1 MAAKP
6 VTTEPRQKTSKELK
20 MNGNNLGANEF
31 TIEELEALFNSDTQ
45 QTTPA
50 ATDDTTDVQDGDDT
64 TVTKETKSND
74 VENTKAFAT
83 RLKQSTEKARKE
95 ERESIA
101 KSFGYE
107 SYDEMIKAR
116 ERKTYEDKGLDP
128 DEVSPIVDELVKQK
142 LDSDPRMIE
151 LAEFRKKQV
160 EEFGR
165 KELAEI
171 TKLTNGKVTNF
182 NQLSKNVLDAW
193 QKTGSLKSAYLQVEG
208 ENLINTMRSE
218 QSKGSAEHLGN
229 VNGSS
234 PTHNDERPLTDK
246 EKQMWKFFNPNIS
259 DEELN
264 KKTIKK

>member
-1 MAAKP
+1 
-6 VTTEPRQKTSKELK
+6 
-20 MNGNNLGANEF
+20 MNDNVKGANEF
-31 TIEELEALFNSDTQ
+31 TIEELEELFNDDTT

-50 ATDDTTDVQDGDDT
+50 ATDNATDVQDSDNE
-64 TVTKETKSND
+64 TVTDNKSNN

-83 RLKQSTEKARKE
+83 RLKQSTDKARKE

-107 SYDEMIKAR
+107 SYDAMIKDR

-128 DEVSPIVDELVKQK
+128 DEVSPIVDELVKQR
-142 LDSDPRMIE
+142 LNSDPRMLE

-171 TKLTNGKVTNF
+171 TKLTNGKITSF
-182 NQLSKNVLDAW
+182 NQLSKEVLDDW
-193 QKTGSLKSAYLQVEG
+193 QKNGSLKSAYLKIEG
-208 ENLINTMRSE
+208 ENLITQMRSE
-218 QSKGSAEHLGN
+218 QSRGSADHLGN
-229 VNGSS
+229 PNGSS
-234 PTHNDERPLTDK
+234 PANTNQRPLTDK
-246 EKQMWKFFNPNIS
+246 EKQMWKFFNPGIS

-264 KKTIKK
+264 KKTIDK

>member
-1 MAAKP
+1 
-6 VTTEPRQKTSKELK
+6 
-20 MNGNNLGANEF
+20 MNMGANEF
-31 TIEELEALFNSDTQ
+31 TIDELEALFNGDNQT
-45 QTTPA
+45 TTPA
-50 ATDDTTDVQDGDDT
+50 SESNVTDAQDGNNE
-64 TVTKETKSND
+64 TVKEDLVENVEGEKSNN

-83 RLKQSTEKARKE
+83 RLKASTDKARKE
-95 ERESIA
+95 KRESIA

-107 SYDEMIKAR
+107 SYDAMMKAR

-171 TKLTNGKVTNF
+171 TKLTNGKITNF

-218 QSKGSAEHLGN
+218 QRKGSTEHLGN
-229 VNGSS
+229 PSGSS
-234 PTHNDERPLTDK
+234 PTYTDERPLTDK

>member
-1 MAAKP
+1 MKIN
-6 VTTEPRQKTSKELK
+6 TQ
-20 MNGNNLGANEF
+20 GANEF
-31 TIEELEALFNSDTQ
+31 SIEELEALFNDDTQ

-50 ATDDTTDVQDGDDT
+50 ATEESTGVQGGNNE
-64 TVTKETKSND
+64 TVTEETKSNN

-128 DEVSPIVDELVKQK
+128 DEVSPIVEELVKQR
-142 LDSDPRMIE
+142 LDSDPRMME
-151 LAEFRKKQV
+151 LAEFRKKQL

-165 KELAEI
+165 NELAEI
-171 TKLTNGKVTNF
+171 TKLTGGKITKL
-182 NQLSKNVLDAW
+182 NQLSKDVLDEW
-193 QKTGSLKSAYLQVEG
+193 SKSGSLKSAYLKIEG
-208 ENLINTMRSE
+208 ENLITQMRSE
-218 QSKGSAEHLGN
+218 QSRGSASHLSN
-229 VNGSS
+229 LNGSS
-234 PTHNDERPLTDK
+234 PANTNQRPLTDK
-246 EKQMWKFFNPNIS
+246 EKQMWKFFNPSIT

-264 KKTIKK
+264 KKTIDK

>member
-1 MAAKP
+1 MKLN
-6 VTTEPRQKTSKELK
+6 TT
-20 MNGNNLGANEF
+20 GANEF
-31 TIEELEALFNSDTQ
+31 SVEELEALFNDDIQ
-45 QTTPA
+45 QETPT
-50 ATDDTTDVQDGDDT
+50 ATENVTDVQDGNDV
-64 TVTKETKSND
+64 TVTDNDKSNN

-107 SYDEMIKAR
+107 SYEAMMKER

-142 LDSDPRMIE
+142 LDNDPRMLE

-171 TKLTNGKVTNF
+171 TKLTNGRITNF
-182 NQLSKNVLDAW
+182 NQLSKEVLETW
-193 QKTGSLKSAYLQVEG
+193 SKTGSLKSAYLQIEG
-208 ENLINTMRSE
+208 ENLITQMRSE
-218 QSKGSAEHLGN
+218 QSKGSTNHLGN
-229 VNGSS
+229 LNGSS
-234 PTHNDERPLTDK
+234 PANTNQRPLTDK
-246 EKQMWKFFNPNIS
+246 EKQMWKFFNPGIS

-264 KKTIKK
+264 KKTIDK